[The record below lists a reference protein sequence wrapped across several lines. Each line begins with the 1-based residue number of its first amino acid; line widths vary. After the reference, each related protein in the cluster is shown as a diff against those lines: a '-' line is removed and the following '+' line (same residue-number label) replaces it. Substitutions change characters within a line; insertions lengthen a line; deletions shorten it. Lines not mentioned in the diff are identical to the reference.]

1 MRLMVFCIRR
11 LALAVALPLVIAV
24 AGQSGA
30 LAQGQG
36 KAPGADGPASV
47 DETAEKSASFKMMT
61 IERRPFA
68 MMMNRKLVGFSI
80 DLWHAMAEE
89 LGLETDFE
97 VATQFSE
104 MLGKVERR
112 EADAAI
118 ANITITSVREETMDF
133 TQPIFDSGIQV
144 LVRDKDAPMG
154 LVGALFNWEMLGL
167 IVLAG
172 VILFIIANL
181 MWFFERREQPYFQ
194 YPYQEGIWRSFW
206 WALNVI
212 VNGGFEER
220 VPQTRR
226 GRAFAVVLV
235 IASLFLVSAFVAKI
249 TASLTVSELKAQ
261 IQSYRDLFN
270 RRVGTTAGSTSAAF
284 LDFHS
289 VPYRRFERMDDVF
302 KALEQGELDAIVHD
316 APVLRYYANT
326 AGRGQVRLVGSMLR
340 PEKYGIALQAGSPY
354 REQIDRI
361 LLKMREDGRYD
372 ELYRRWFGRNP

>member
-1 MRLMVFCIRR
+1 MRLIAFFIKR
-11 LALAVALPLVIAV
+11 LALVT
-24 AGQSGA
+24 A
-30 LAQGQG
+30 LAIAFAGAAYGQGQG
-36 KAPGADGPASV
+36 AGGAEGGQAGEAPA
-47 DETAEKSASFKMMT
+47 KLKIMT
-61 IERRPFA
+61 IERKPFA
-68 MMMNRKLVGFSI
+68 MVMNGKLVGFSV
-80 DLWHAMAEE
+80 DLWDAMAQE
-89 LGLETDFE
+89 LGLAYDFE
-97 VATQFSE
+97 VATQFSD
-104 MLGKVERR
+104 MLGRVEVQ

-118 ANITITSVREETMDF
+118 ANITITSAREQKMDF

-144 LVRDKDAPMG
+144 LVRDEDGPAG

-194 YPYQEGIWRSFW
+194 YPYKEGIWRSFW

-226 GRAFAVVLV
+226 GRAFAVFLV

-270 RRVGTTAGSTSAAF
+270 RRVGTTVGSTSASF

-289 VPYRRFERMDDVF
+289 VPYRHFEKMDAVF
-302 KALEQGELDAIVHD
+302 KALEDGQLDAIVHD

-326 AGRGQVRLVGSMLR
+326 SGRGQVRLVGSVLR

-354 REQIDRI
+354 RERIDRI

-372 ELYRRWFGRNP
+372 EIYRRWFGRNP

>member
-24 AGQSGA
+24 AGQSDA

-36 KAPGADGPASV
+36 QAPGAEGRASV
-47 DETAEKSASFKMMT
+47 DQTAETAAFKMMT

-68 MMMNRKLVGFSI
+68 MMMNGKLVGFSI
-80 DLWHAMAEE
+80 DLWQAMAEE
-89 LGLETDFE
+89 LGLKTDFE
-97 VATQFSE
+97 AATQFSE

-118 ANITITSVREETMDF
+118 ANITITSAREQTMDF

-144 LVRDKDAPMG
+144 LVRDKDGPVG

-172 VILFIIANL
+172 VILFIVANL

-194 YPYQEGIWRSFW
+194 YPYKEGIWRSFW

-226 GRAFAVVLV
+226 GRAFAVLLV

-289 VPYRRFERMDDVF
+289 VPYRHFEKMDDVF